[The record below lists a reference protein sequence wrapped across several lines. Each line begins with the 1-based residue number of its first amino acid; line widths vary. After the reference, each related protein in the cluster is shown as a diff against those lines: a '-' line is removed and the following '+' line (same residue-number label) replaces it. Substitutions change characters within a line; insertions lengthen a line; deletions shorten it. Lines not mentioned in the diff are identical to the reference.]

1 MQMISPMM
9 TVVVLVVL
17 WLIVVI
23 PMLVK
28 RKDDRAGERSAAR
41 FSSAMRALSSKR
53 SLVTLTKTVS
63 AADSDSN
70 NPAPVDTHAQV
81 FIPGRAARATAERRP
96 VPAAMEATMYPDRI
110 SKADMSEA
118 RRQMMS
124 RRRRSLTL
132 LTAGTVLGLLWG
144 IAAGGALAWAVAVL
158 FVGSLGGYLMFLRNQ
173 ALRDRDRRMSRQ
185 QRSGIQ
191 PDHGY
196 DVTEQLTLQ
205 TESTT
210 VVRIDDEDVE
220 LRGMADTIDLTG
232 LYVEEEFDERA
243 MRRAV

>member
-1 MQMISPMM
+1 MFSPMM
-9 TVVVLVVL
+9 TVVVLAVL
-17 WLIVVI
+17 WLIVVV

-41 FSSAMRALSSKR
+41 FGSAMRALSSRR
-53 SLVTLTKTVS
+53 SLVTLTRSV
-63 AADSDSN
+63 APADLEDE
-70 NPAPVDTHAQV
+70 PARVDTHAQIFV
-81 FIPGRAARATAERRP
+81 PGRPTADRRP
-96 VPAAMEATMYPDRI
+96 VPAAMEATMYSDRI
-110 SKADMSEA
+110 AKEDMSDA
-118 RRQMMS
+118 RRQMMA

-132 LTAGTVLGLLWG
+132 LTAGTVIGLLWG
-144 IAAGGALAWAVAVL
+144 IAAGGALAWT
-158 FVGSLGGYLMFLRNQ
+158 VGVVFLLSLGGYLTFLRNQ
-173 ALRDRDRRMSRQ
+173 ALRDRDRRASRQ
-185 QRSGIQ
+185 QRYGSRLEQ
-191 PDHGY
+191 GY
-196 DVTEQLTLQ
+196 DATELFTVQ